1 MFKKKKEKKDIL
13 IDMDVVEVDA
23 SGNFKDNV
31 RTLKD
36 SFAPSEVDI
45 VDPSTLKVGEHY
57 VRNYVMQGY
66 PSYVRVGW
74 LDELF
79 NYSGDLDTTVL
90 VEPSDDRSS
99 IDELT
104 KQITA
109 IQAQYDQEAKEGKT
123 SNLINYQDK
132 INMLEEQRRKIELNY
147 ESMYNVGIFSNLSS
161 SSFEDLNKRAEIL
174 ESNMRGRRANFL
186 PTNYRMLNGYKTA
199 LPLAEN
205 FFKDKLRNFTT
216 GSLVAC
222 MPFIRGEIC
231 QPDGV
236 YIGMNEYTGNNVML
250 NLYNK
255 NFANNTNMSIF
266 GRAGSGK
273 SFFTS
278 LLTMR
283 SCLKSIQHLI
293 IDPEG
298 EYGGL
303 AKALGGIEIKIS
315 ADSTTMI
322 NPFDISEE
330 EELDASNKPTGK
342 MIVNLKDK
350 YGDLVDLLSICAGD
364 IDQEQRSLISSVVV
378 ALYKK
383 FGINENPDSLYDKS
397 IMSENGQIF
406 PKGKPKRMP
415 QFSDFYNMISF
426 EINRR
431 SDDPNDPATYALKKM
446 KNKLSMFLNDQAYP
460 LLDCQSSINIKQ
472 LQEAPIVVFNVSD
485 LEEGT
490 LRPIGMY
497 IAMSYIWDKIIIRNY
512 DIKKRVIVD
521 EAWMFLNQ
529 NYAGHEY
536 TSTFLE
542 KCARRIR
549 KRNAGLCVA
558 SQNFVE
564 FTACSQGQAVLN
576 NSAVKIFLKQSETD
590 IDALQ
595 DKFKISDGEKNF
607 LVQAK
612 TGEILIKTDSDSA
625 VCNVIPFPLEK
636 KIIDNSKVH
645 YCFKGNVRVSL
656 LIFVFK
662 RKCRI

>member
-558 SQNFVE
+558 SQNFAE

-645 YCFKGNVRVSL
+645 
-656 LIFVFK
+656 
-662 RKCRI
+662 

>member
-13 IDMDVVEVDA
+13 IDMDIVEVDA
-23 SGNFKDNV
+23 SGKFKDNV

-330 EELDASNKPTGK
+330 EELDASNKPTGR

-431 SDDPNDPATYALKKM
+431 SEDPNDPATYALKKM

-645 YCFKGNVRVSL
+645 
-656 LIFVFK
+656 
-662 RKCRI
+662 

>member
-1 MFKKKKEKKDIL
+1 M
-13 IDMDVVEVDA
+13 
-23 SGNFKDNV
+23 
-31 RTLKD
+31 
-36 SFAPSEVDI
+36 
-45 VDPSTLKVGEHY
+45 
-57 VRNYVMQGY
+57 
-66 PSYVRVGW
+66 
-74 LDELF
+74 
-79 NYSGDLDTTVL
+79 DTTVL

-431 SDDPNDPATYALKKM
+431 SEDPNDPATYALKKM

-645 YCFKGNVRVSL
+645 
-656 LIFVFK
+656 
-662 RKCRI
+662 

>member
-645 YCFKGNVRVSL
+645 
-656 LIFVFK
+656 
-662 RKCRI
+662 